1 MSQALAGIAVPAT
14 PSAARMRPLARCCAL
29 AVLALLAACQNLATR
44 TAAPSTSP
52 EEVGEFRK
60 GSGLVNGYLKR
71 EQYPDSLALLPPP
84 PAEGSAQ
91 ANADIQSHR
100 QAQAPRQTHRGTVA
114 AQDAVLSYPAVVETF
129 SCALDLPLGTDATPH
144 LNMLLRRSML
154 DAGLATYRA
163 KDHYNRKR
171 PFAALGGNTC
181 TPAEEAKL
189 AKDGS
194 YPSGHSALGWAMGQ
208 VLASLSPER
217 GDALLQRGYAFG
229 QSRMVCG
236 VHWQSDVDA
245 GRLIGAAAVARL
257 QADPVFTAQAELAR
271 QEIQAARARGL
282 KPRRTDC
289 AAEAAA
295 LKP

>member
-1 MSQALAGIAVPAT
+1 MTPAKRGTALSAT
-14 PSAARMRPLARCCAL
+14 LSSPRMRPLARCCAL
-29 AVLALLAACQNLATR
+29 AALAFLAACQNPAPR
-44 TAAPSTSP
+44 TAAPSISP

-60 GSGLVNGYLKR
+60 GSGVLNGYLKR
-71 EQYPDSLALLPPP
+71 EQYPDSPALLPPP

-91 ANADIQSHR
+91 ANADTQQHR
-100 QAQAPRQTHRGTVA
+100 QAQALRQTHRGTVA
-114 AQDAVLSYPAVVETF
+114 AQDAVLAYPAVVETF

-171 PFAALGGNTC
+171 PFSALGGNTC

-194 YPSGHSALGWAMGQ
+194 YPSGHSALGWAAGQ

-217 GDALLQRGYAFG
+217 SDALLQRGYAFG

-245 GRLIGAAAVARL
+245 GRLVGAATLARL
-257 QADPVFTAQAELAR
+257 QSDPVFTAQAELAR
-271 QEIQAARARGL
+271 QEIQAARAKGL
-282 KPRRTDC
+282 KPKRTDC

-295 LKP
+295 IKP